1 MNREAR
7 GSAGIAGLMLVGIPA
22 VEAMFS
28 GAPGLQHLATALMGI
43 GLLTACVVS
52 SRS

>member
-7 GSAGIAGLMLVGIPA
+7 GSAGIAGLMLVAVSG

-28 GAPGLQHLATALMGI
+28 GAPGLPHLATALTGI
-43 GLLTACVVS
+43 ALLTACVVS
-52 SRS
+52 GRS

>member
-7 GSAGIAGLMLVGIPA
+7 GSAGIAGLMLVASPG

-28 GAPGLQHLATALMGI
+28 GAPGLAHLATALIGI
-43 GLLTACVVS
+43 ALLTACVVS
-52 SRS
+52 SRR